1 MLRWL
6 IVLVFII
13 FYHSLGAQNWNLI
26 YDRELEA
33 EEYMLD
39 KQYERAAKK
48 YEDALKLYPESP
60 SLNYKVGTTYLLTPN
75 KKHLALDFLKEA
87 VKGASVDFNPR
98 AIKQEF
104 APIEAWYE
112 FGRALQMDNQFDKAI
127 EAFNKFKQLL
137 EPDDL
142 RHKDVDGR
150 IESCREAP
158 QLMADALGLETTNLG
173 NTINKKDANFNAVIS
188 GDGKTLAYTTLGSRG
203 YEVFVAKKK
212 GDAWERPR
220 RITDDIRGGFL
231 KTSSLSYDG
240 TWLYL
245 VDDFASPQNIYDTFY
260 DEGWVRSKKLK
271 KPVTSKFNETH
282 AALSPDGKTLY
293 FTSDRPDG
301 QGGLDIYKVT
311 QDKKGRWGSEEN
323 LGARINTALDEETPF
338 ITPDGRYLF
347 FSSQGHNSIGGF
359 DIFYVDLQGN
369 GEPVNLGYPVND
381 TDDNLFY
388 YPTSLNRGVMSLSK
402 SDGFGPQDI
411 YDIKIIPLVTV
422 KGNIASVDDQNTAN
436 GEAVKVSLFDLES
449 PEPIAE
455 IDAKF
460 GATSFTK
467 KLLPGEY
474 RVVTKADGFEDFET
488 NFAINESPS
497 TQNVDISLIPIP
509 KEPELDLQLANQ
521 LTEESKEDDS
531 NIEEVSEVEQVEE
544 IPSKPENPDPVVS
557 ETSQIIEEK
566 QPERVETLPKVEAE
580 PKVEIPQP
588 KEAEPEVYVASR
600 SADGKFTVQIMA
612 LLVPIDNSH
621 FKNIEGLM
629 VSKGNDG
636 YHRYTVGVVA
646 TREEALAMQREL
658 RQLGYKEAFVK
669 RYEPK
674 ISQLSGNDI
683 VEPSFTIQVMALKSP
698 VDVNRF
704 SNLPDI
710 KVEQRGDSFY
720 RYFTGNYATYQQAI
734 NDLTRVEKLGY
745 KGAFVRKL

>member
-1 MLRWL
+1 MLRWF
-6 IVLVFII
+6 IVLAFII
-13 FYHSLGAQNWNLI
+13 FYQSLDAQNWNLI

-33 EEYMLD
+33 EGYMLD

-48 YEDALKLYPESP
+48 YEDALKLYPQSA

-75 KKHLALDFLKEA
+75 KKHLALNFLKEA
-87 VKGASVDFNPR
+87 AKGASIDFNPR

-112 FGRALQMDNQFDKAI
+112 LGRALQMDNQFDKAI
-127 EAFNKFKQLL
+127 EAFTKFKQFL
-137 EPDDL
+137 EPDDS
-142 RHKDVDGR
+142 RHKDVEAR
-150 IESCREAP
+150 IESCRKAP
-158 QLMADALGLETTNLG
+158 LLMADAQGLETVNLG

-188 GDGKTLAYTTLGSRG
+188 GDGQTLAYTTLGSKG
-203 YEVFVAKKK
+203 YEVYIAKKK

-245 VDDFASPQNIYDTFY
+245 VDDFSSPQNIYDTFY

-271 KPVTSKFNETH
+271 KPVTSKYNETH

-293 FTSDRPDG
+293 FASDRPDG
-301 QGGLDIYKVT
+301 LGGLDIYKST
-311 QDKKGRWGSEEN
+311 LDKKERWDDPVN
-323 LGARINTALDEETPF
+323 LGSRVNTPVDEDTPF

-369 GEPVNLGYPVND
+369 GEPVNLGHPVND
-381 TDDNLFY
+381 ADDNLFY
-388 YPTSLNRGVMSLSK
+388 YPTSLNRGVMALSK

-422 KGNIASVDDQNTAN
+422 NGNIASVDNQKKAN
-436 GEAVKVSLFDLES
+436 GEVVKVSLFDSES
-449 PEPIAE
+449 QEPIDE
-455 IDAKF
+455 IDAKL
-460 GATSFTK
+460 GEASFTK

-474 RVVTKADGFEDFET
+474 RVVTKAEGFEDFAT
-488 NFAINESPS
+488 NFEINESPS
-497 TQNVDISLIPIP
+497 TQSIDISLIPIP
-509 KEPELDLQLANQ
+509 QEPEHDAQLAEQ
-521 LTEESKEDDS
+521 ITDDLKLEDGKVEETPEVVKE
-531 NIEEVSEVEQVEE
+531 EE
-544 IPSKPENPDPVVS
+544 IPSEPENTDPEVL
-557 ETSQIIEEK
+557 ETVQVIEEK
-566 QPERVETLPKVEAE
+566 QPEEVEALPKVEKEQKVEQPKTKAPE
-580 PKVEIPQP
+580 PK
-588 KEAEPEVYVASR
+588 VYVASR

-612 LLVPIDNSH
+612 LLVPIDISH

-629 VSKGNDG
+629 VTRGNDG
-636 YHRYTVGVVA
+636 YHRYTVGAVSSRAEAVA
-646 TREEALAMQREL
+646 IQREL

-669 RYEPK
+669 RYESK
-674 ISQLSGNDI
+674 IDQNSGNEV
-683 VEPSFTIQVMALKSP
+683 VEPNFTIQVMALKSP

-710 KVEQRGDSFY
+710 KVEQGGDSFY

-734 NDLTRVEKLGY
+734 NDLSRVEQLGY